1 MNKYF
6 LFFIILFL
14 PANAEIVTVTEKFS
28 HTGDVSRIEACN
40 IAEQRAI
47 TKAKRSVLKLS
58 KTMWVNFFFIKK

>member
-6 LFFIILFL
+6 YFYNLFL

-47 TKAKRSVLKLS
+47 TKAKRQVLAKN
-58 KTMWVNFFFIKK
+58 NF